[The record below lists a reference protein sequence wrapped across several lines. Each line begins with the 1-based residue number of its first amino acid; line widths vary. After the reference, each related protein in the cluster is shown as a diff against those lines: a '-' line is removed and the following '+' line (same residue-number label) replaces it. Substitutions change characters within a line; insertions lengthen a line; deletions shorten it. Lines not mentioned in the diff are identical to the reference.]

1 MVEERER
8 ERKGYLQKRS
18 KEYSAFVY
26 AFGYVPVVG
35 PPVFLATFTS
45 LKSPGELLLYLTLV
59 GLCLPSRLQLKFGF
73 NIKGL

>member
-1 MVEERER
+1 VEERERERER

-26 AFGYVPVVG
+26 ALGNVTVVG

-45 LKSPGELLLYLTLV
+45 LKSPG
-59 GLCLPSRLQLKFGF
+59 GL
-73 NIKGL
+73 